1 MDSTDL
7 SLSGGVY
14 RFDEF
19 ELDTRRRSLVRS
31 GAPVTVSPKAF
42 EVLTYLVENPGRVVS
57 KEELLKAVWP
67 DSYVEEGSLS
77 QQVSQLRKAMG
88 DGAGAI
94 VTIPGRGYQFA
105 AKVEMPAAAVA
116 DMGAHARSEEA
127 VTYEARGFEGSASV
141 LVRERTR
148 VRIEESTTEAVPRE
162 TWMSVKRRWGVGV
175 AAALLVAGGVAGWQ
189 WHRLRGTGAIEQV
202 VVADFVNATGDPAFD
217 RMLRRALEIDL
228 GQSPFMDVLSEREAV
243 SALALMGQKGEEP
256 MTYEV
261 AREVCVRT
269 NRHVLLLG
277 HILSVGQ
284 VFLLTLEATDCN
296 SGKTLASAKAE
307 ASSKEKV
314 LDALDTVADRVRR
327 GLGESAKS
335 MKTFEVPVEQATT
348 QSLEALKAY
357 SMAQYLG
364 AQGKD
369 ETVTI
374 PLYQRAVE
382 LDPQFAMAWGALAND
397 YYNSSEQRLASEDYA
412 KAFALSDR
420 ASARERLVL
429 RAHYYGEGQNNLEE
443 GIKTYQLWTATYPHD
458 MSPWVNMANQYTQ
471 VGEYEAAIAP
481 ARQGLQVADRPI
493 SYSVLARALMRA
505 NRMDE
510 AKAVGQQAIEH
521 KQDGQGLHSTLL
533 LIAYAQH
540 DAAALS
546 AETKWGEANHTG
558 WYGWYFPYLQAREA
572 AVAGRERQAEE
583 WFARS
588 IEVATRENL
597 TEAAD
602 DLLIDEATVECEY
615 GMQAQARATLGRM
628 HNQDVKAEDLAAV
641 KVRLGDAA
649 WGERFL
655 AAHAGDAPGATIMTN
670 VSIPLVKAELAVQR
684 GRSQEAVAALE
695 PGRRFDAVDWAI
707 PITRAEAYLAE
718 GQPAM
723 AVDAYL
729 ETLTKLGP
737 GVDSPRYPLAQLG
750 LARAYAAE
758 GKKVESAK
766 AYEALFAGW
775 KDADADLPVLVEAKA
790 EYARVAGK

>member
-1 MDSTDL
+1 MDSANL

-19 ELDTRRRSLVRS
+19 ELDIRRRVLARGGVLV
-31 GAPVTVSPKAF
+31 AVSPKAF
-42 EVLTYLVENPGRVVS
+42 EVLLYLVVNPGRVVS
-57 KEELLKAVWP
+57 KDELLKAVWP
-67 DSYVEEGSLS
+67 DSFVEEGSLA

-88 DGAGAI
+88 DRAGAI

-105 AKVEMPAAAVA
+105 AKVEMPAAAVT
-116 DMGAHARSEEA
+116 DVVAHTRSEEA
-127 VTYEARGFEGSASV
+127 HEARSFEGTAGV

-148 VRIEESTTEAVPRE
+148 VRIEESTTEATQRE
-162 TWMSVKRRWGVGV
+162 GWMSVKRRWGIGV
-175 AAALLVAGGVAGWQ
+175 AAALLVAGGVADWQ

-202 VVADFVNATGDPAFD
+202 VVADFVNATGDQAFD
-217 RMLRRALEIDL
+217 RTLRRALEIDL

-243 SALALMGQKGEEP
+243 SALALMGQKGDEP
-256 MTYEV
+256 MTYDV

-284 VFLLTLEATDCN
+284 VFLLTVEATDCN
-296 SGKTLASAKAE
+296 TGKALASAKAE

-335 MKTFEVPVEQATT
+335 VKSFEVPVEQATT
-348 QSLEALKAY
+348 PSLEALKAY

-443 GIKTYQLWTATYPHD
+443 GIKTYQQWTATYPHD

-471 VGEYEAAIAP
+471 VGEYELAIPAAE
-481 ARQGLQVADRPI
+481 QGVKVGSNHPV

-510 AKAVGQQAIEH
+510 AKAVGQQAVEH
-521 KQDGQGLHSTLL
+521 KQDGPGLHSTLL

-540 DAAALS
+540 DAAALA

-558 WYGWYFPYLQAREA
+558 WYGWYFPYLQAKEA
-572 AVAGRERQAEE
+572 AVAGRVRQAEE
-583 WFARS
+583 GFARS

-615 GMQAQARATLGRM
+615 GMQARARATLSRM

-655 AAHAGDAPGATIMTN
+655 AAHAEDAPGATIMTN
-670 VSIPLVKAELAVQR
+670 VSIPLVKAEMAAQR
-684 GRSQEAVAALE
+684 GRPQEAIAALE

-723 AVDAYL
+723 AADAYL

-737 GVDSPRYPLAQLG
+737 GADSPRYSLAELG

-758 GKKVESAK
+758 GKKAESAK

-775 KDADADLPVLVEAKA
+775 KDADADLPVLLEAKA
-790 EYARVAGK
+790 EYAREAGK